1 MKEIIETKSIKN
13 KIYNIRGVGV
23 MLDSEMSATKWH
35 YYLFNKIIVDYFI
48 FVSQYKCLI
57 ILL

>member
-23 MLDSEMSATKWH
+23 MLDSEMSATK
-35 YYLFNKIIVDYFI
+35 
-48 FVSQYKCLI
+48 
-57 ILL
+57 